1 MKKELYYILLLSLAI
16 LSAGKS
22 FGQKK
27 DSTWVGTL
35 HGVVLDSAHN
45 SVLRAAT
52 VAIYT
57 VKDAAL
63 MGYTLTNNYGEFS
76 YKGLPTAIPLKIIA
90 SFVGYKSTE
99 KEFLISSVKSQ
110 LDIGHINLIFSSNE
124 LQEVKITY
132 TPPPVVMKG
141 DTLEF
146 NADAFKLDPNAQTED
161 LLRVLPGIT
170 VWADGTITVNGRE
183 VKSVLVNGKPFF
195 GGDARVATQNIPKNV
210 VDKIQVYQKD
220 KNPEKPADSTTEIN
234 IKLKK
239 GKDVGYFGKFSGG
252 YGTGGHYESDGN
264 LNFFNRNSQ
273 LGLAISSNNV
283 DKTANDINFILRNN
297 TFKGTGAGVE
307 YQSNFNIDGINKYT
321 AGGLL
326 FQHDFIPNPDF
337 SNNNRLTALY
347 FIKNNHQ
354 DLEQNTQT
362 VTTLNDGSFYTQQN
376 KNKNTNVLQSQSA
389 TTSYEKINDGNKFSI
404 DGSFKNEVSHSM
416 IENESL
422 IIDQN
427 NNQLSTNH
435 LFNQL
440 DNTINEFGLK
450 TSFKHKPINQGLS
463 WLSGYELNYK
473 LNLSDFKTNQ
483 DYRSA
488 YSVATN
494 EGEKVNL
501 NRFYNNNSTLLLN
514 NFLFKLP
521 NAGALIFGGYK
532 FAGIVT
538 GLQNEIE
545 ITNNNLHSIVKD
557 KDTLT
562 NEYQNNS
569 YLTNN
574 RQETTYNI
582 KPSLTFTKNVYKSLS
597 SRYEKIFSVT
607 ANIIDQ
613 LYTLNSASEKTF
625 QQFSKS
631 YQKFVPNANISY
643 SNRQFGEFTNTVS
656 LQITTSSQYPTVQ
669 QLTPLVDSANLNYI
683 QKGNSSLKEQNTRE
697 LTINFR
703 HLSEKSTNIL
713 TWSVSLNAGYIQ
725 NYFAGSSN
733 IDNLGRTLYTTVNAD
748 GYRYLN
754 GTADIKKAFK
764 FNDSQLQ
771 FSISPMASINRSPG
785 YINGI
790 LDVFNNFSLSYNPG
804 INYTYKNWLAI
815 NIDEKQSLNNYS
827 QKGTNS
833 NKLSNSVS
841 QSEISFSISCT
852 KRLSLSSN
860 AIYTKNTYNG
870 VLAKNFTIWNAAANY
885 KMFKGNIAELKLS
898 GLDLLHQN
906 TGLINYGFNNSI
918 TQGSVNVLQQYFML
932 TFAYFPR
939 KFGK

>member
-1 MKKELYYILLLSLAI
+1 MSLAI